1 MTMEAAL
8 DGLHLSVETACA
20 AVQRRGESLSLE
32 ETTEVME
39 SAVVVLDAVL
49 AIVRTT
55 VARTEMIR
63 ERELTE
69 RRGSSA
75 LDVLDQAVL
84 HLGYGREVVE
94 GGRHLLGMGWGEVLR
109 VTRGEV

>member
-1 MTMEAAL
+1 MALDEGLEGLHRQVEAARVV
-8 DGLHLSVETACA
+8 VE
-20 AVQRRGESLSLE
+20 RRGDWLSLE
-32 ETTEVME
+32 ETADVME
-39 SAVVVLDAVL
+39 AAVVVLDALL
-49 AIVRTT
+49 AIVKTVEERTS
-55 VARTEMIR
+55 VIH
-63 ERELTE
+63 ERELME

-75 LDVLDQAVL
+75 FDVLDQARL